1 LNEILCNADS
11 DFLVIR
17 DEKVDIWNLGALVP
31 ELVFG
36 QNMFSAKDKKGVYSV
51 GRHLEEMD
59 ALC

>member
-1 LNEILCNADS
+1 MLNS

-51 GRHLEEMD
+51 GRHLEEMA